1 MKPVLTL
8 RERLEVDHE
17 TTGKGVTL
25 AFVDSAFVP
34 HPDLSRPV
42 DRIRAF
48 IDLTREAPSLD
59 DFLHADP
66 HVWHG
71 TMTACSAAGSGYLSQ
86 GRYKGIAYDAD
97 VVLLKVQASAR
108 APIRGRHVAAALR
121 FVQEHP
127 ELGVRVVNVSVG
139 VSWDDPDALV
149 VERVASELV
158 RSGVVVVAA
167 AGNVEGAPPS
177 PPASAA
183 EVLAVGGVDDGNTA
197 SLADDDRFP
206 SNAGARSQRAIKPD
220 LLAPAA
226 RLPAPMVPG
235 TLTAREAP
243 MIIQLLQL
251 LEEAEAET
259 RLREG
264 RPLDPA
270 ARTEG
275 SLLRTITA
283 LRERIEVQKFIAP
296 AYQHVDGTSFASPV
310 VAAVVAQMLEASP
323 SLTPALVK
331 RGLTETAR
339 KLPDVP
345 SLLQGAGVVEPR
357 RAVEWA
363 RAQGAG
369 KRSVIDTGR

>member
-1 MKPVLTL
+1 
-8 RERLEVDHE
+8 
-17 TTGKGVTL
+17 
-25 AFVDSAFVP
+25 
-34 HPDLSRPV
+34 
-42 DRIRAF
+42 
-48 IDLTREAPSLD
+48 
-59 DFLHADP
+59 
-66 HVWHG
+66 
-71 TMTACSAAGSGYLSQ
+71 
-86 GRYKGIAYDAD
+86 
-97 VVLLKVQASAR
+97 
-108 APIRGRHVAAALR
+108 
-121 FVQEHP
+121 
-127 ELGVRVVNVSVG
+127 
-139 VSWDDPDALV
+139 
-149 VERVASELV
+149 
-158 RSGVVVVAA
+158 
-167 AGNVEGAPPS
+167 
-177 PPASAA
+177 
-183 EVLAVGGVDDGNTA
+183 
-197 SLADDDRFP
+197 
-206 SNAGARSQRAIKPD
+206 
-220 LLAPAA
+220 
-226 RLPAPMVPG
+226 MVPG